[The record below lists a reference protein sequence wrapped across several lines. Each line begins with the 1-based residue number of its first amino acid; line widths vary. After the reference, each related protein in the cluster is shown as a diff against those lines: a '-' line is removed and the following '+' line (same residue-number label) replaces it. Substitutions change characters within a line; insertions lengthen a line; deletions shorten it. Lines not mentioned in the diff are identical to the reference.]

1 MNVLTITL
9 RIAGKKQGVKR
20 MGLPIALRTCM
31 HP

>member
-1 MNVLTITL
+1 MNVHTTIS